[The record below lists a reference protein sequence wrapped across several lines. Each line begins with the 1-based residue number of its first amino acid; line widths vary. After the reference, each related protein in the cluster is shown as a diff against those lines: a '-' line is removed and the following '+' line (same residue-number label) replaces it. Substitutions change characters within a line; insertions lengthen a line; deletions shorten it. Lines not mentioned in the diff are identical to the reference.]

1 MAGTVDAARRGAR
14 PAEQRPPRLSRRRP
28 AARLVYPPRRRPAA
42 SDPYL
47 IRLRAQA
54 RRVADPAHCPFCGGR
69 PAKRGTALDG
79 VKIGF
84 RAAGVEASIDAKGS
98 GETYYRCNGCMIE
111 YADAER
117 DIETILRGLRVEH
130 EVAYQIR
137 AYYGDGPTATDLLT
151 RHRTAIVRRAHR
163 RRSVLSVSVDGG
175 ELIACFLYNGVRT
188 FGTLARVDGGPGGT
202 SHYVFRGLGRA

>member
-1 MAGTVDAARRGAR
+1 M
-14 PAEQRPPRLSRRRP
+14 PAPAPP
-28 AARLVYPPRRRPAA
+28 
-42 SDPYL
+42 L

-69 PAKRGTALDG
+69 PAKRGPALDG

-117 DIETILRGLRVEH
+117 DIETILRGLRVER

-188 FGTLARVDGGPGGT
+188 FGTLAKTDGGPGGT
-202 SHYVFRGLGRA
+202 SYYVFRGLGRA